1 MSATIAISNQKGGV
15 GKTTTCLSLG
25 AALAEMGHSVLL
37 IDLDPQ
43 ANLTMSL
50 GLRPEEL
57 RHTIL
62 DTLMGNSS
70 LVSVS
75 RETQVFAL
83 DLVPASHELA
93 LVDKVLYKLPGY
105 QFRLKKALH
114 RLHPEMYQYVL
125 LDCPPALAPLTLNA
139 LAAAD
144 LLIVPVQCELYA
156 ARSLRRMIRLAVQL
170 RDQCNP
176 DLDYRGLV
184 TMYDQRNKISRMILE
199 QLQKG
204 VKSLLFQTVIQIDT
218 KLRECP
224 AYSQPIT
231 TYASASRAAAQYRAL
246 ACELTSP
253 EIDRLL
259 HRQADRTERP
269 SGVPLWP
276 PAPGAEQTLESRI
289 ERETSWPMRN

>member
-1 MSATIAISNQKGGV
+1 MSATIAIGSQKGGV
-15 GKTTTCLSLG
+15 AKTTTCLSLG
-25 AALAEMGHSVLL
+25 AALAELGHSVLM

-50 GLRPEEL
+50 GLDPEKL

-62 DTLMGNSS
+62 DALMGNSS
-70 LVSVS
+70 LVAVS
-75 RETQVFAL
+75 RETGVFAL

-105 QFRLKKALH
+105 QFHLKKALD
-114 RLHPEMYQYVL
+114 RLHPGMYQYVL

-144 LLIVPVQCELYA
+144 LLVIPVQCEIYA

-170 RDQCNP
+170 RKQCNP
-176 DLDYRGLV
+176 NLDYRALV
-184 TMYDQRNKISRMILE
+184 TMYDQRNKISQVILA
-199 QLQKG
+199 QLQTSMKAA
-204 VKSLLFQTVIQIDT
+204 LFQTVIQIDT

-224 AYSQPIT
+224 AYGRPIT
-231 TYASASRAAAQYRAL
+231 TYAPASRAAAQYRDL
-246 ACELTSP
+246 ARELTSP

-259 HRQADRTERP
+259 HRRAEPTPRP
-269 SGVPLWP
+269 AGASFRP
-276 PAPGAEQTLESRI
+276 PAPGTEHKPESRI
-289 ERETSWPMRN
+289 EREISWPMTN